1 MTRTESRPARGTNA
15 RTLRMTIRSAGLAT
29 FVQYAMS
36 FVLAPVVLAQAGVGI
51 FGAWATISSILAVG
65 ALADAGLKLEVS
77 RRVAEAA
84 GRDDDDAVH
93 EAVHHGTTLLMA
105 IAGGATLVG
114 VLVAPLIRA
123 FAFPNG
129 IPGFGAGEVDL
140 ILRLTFVLLGC
151 SLLADGYF
159 AVLRGLQ
166 RGDVETNAR
175 MVGLVVGTA
184 TTVVGIEL
192 GWSLW
197 ALLAGAAATD
207 LTAIALQGLGARRV
221 IPGLRFRLVPLR
233 SALGRGMVALS
244 GMALVSQISDVIDSQ
259 WDKVMLSRYV
269 GSGAVAGFQ
278 IGSMLALQAKALA
291 VLPAVP
297 LVVAVAELRRRDP
310 ERARHIL
317 RVLGAATFVIGAV
330 TLSTVVVF
338 APSFLHLWLGRRLP
352 SAVTSARLFAVAI
365 ACNLFAAPL
374 AYRALGESRHRITA
388 ISSGANIGV
397 NAILSYVL
405 TVTIGL
411 RGPLYGS
418 IAGNAIGTL
427 ILFVL
432 LRRALGSEWEA
443 PSWRAPLVGV
453 VAAMVG
459 LSVGTERITSWP
471 VLIVVAGLFALA
483 VGVVAA
489 RVERLPVRDLIR
501 RRLASVA

>member
-1 MTRTESRPARGTNA
+1 V
-15 RTLRMTIRSAGLAT
+15 AT

-36 FVLAPVVLAQAGVGI
+36 FVLAPVVLSKAGVGT

-84 GRDDDDAVH
+84 GRGDDAAVH
-93 EAVHHGTTLLMA
+93 AAVHHGTTLLA
-105 IAGGATLVG
+105 TIAGTATLAG
-114 VLVAPLIRA
+114 VLLAPFIRA
-123 FAFPNG
+123 FAFPHGVPG
-129 IPGFGAGEVDL
+129 IGATEADL
-140 ILRLTFVLLGC
+140 LLRLTFVLLGC

-184 TTVVGIEL
+184 TTVLGIEL

-197 ALLAGAAATD
+197 ALLAGAAVTD
-207 LTAIALQGLGARRV
+207 FTAIALQGLGTRRV
-221 IPGLRFRLVPLR
+221 IPGLRFRMVPLR
-233 SALGRGMVALS
+233 SAVGRGMVALS
-244 GMALVSQISDVIDSQ
+244 GLALVSQISDVIDSQ

-269 GSGAVAGFQ
+269 GSSAVAGFQ
-278 IGSMLALQAKALA
+278 IGSTLALQAKALA

-297 LVVAVAELRRRDP
+297 LVVVVAELRRRDP
-310 ERARHIL
+310 ERARRIL
-317 RVLGAATFVIGAV
+317 RVLGSATFVIGAV
-330 TLSTVVVF
+330 TLSALVVF
-338 APSFLHLWLGRRLP
+338 APPFLHLWLGRRLP
-352 SAVTSARLFAVAI
+352 SAVISARLFAIAI

-374 AYRALGESRHRITA
+374 AYRALGESRHRLTA
-388 ISSGANIGV
+388 IASGANIGV

-418 IAGNAIGTL
+418 IAGNAIGTAL
-427 ILFVL
+427 FFVL
-432 LRRALGSEWEA
+432 MRRALGPEWEA

-453 VAAMVG
+453 VAALAGVMVG
-459 LSVGTERITSWP
+459 TDRISSWP
-471 VLIVVAGLFALA
+471 VLIVVAGGFAVA
-483 VGVVAA
+483 VGAVAA
-489 RVERLPVRDLIR
+489 RAERLPVRDLLR
-501 RRLASVA
+501 RRLEAVA